1 ATVLSRIGFGSS
13 NYGNSFVDF
22 EEGWMGIV
30 DRRTTVLILGDARG
44 NRTEPRVDILER
56 ISTRAKRVVW
66 LNPEYRTAWGTG
78 DSDMFR
84 YAPHCQM
91 LRACS
96 TLRDLER
103 VVTDLLEMTR

>member
-1 ATVLSRIGFGSS
+1 
-13 NYGNSFVDF
+13 
-22 EEGWMGIV
+22 IV
-30 DRRTTVLILGDARG
+30 DRKSTVIILGDARG
-44 NRTEPRVDILER
+44 NRTEARVDILQR
-56 ISTRAKRVVW
+56 ISDRAKRVIW
-66 LNPEYRTAWGTG
+66 LNPEYRSSWGTG

-91 LRACS
+91 VRVCN